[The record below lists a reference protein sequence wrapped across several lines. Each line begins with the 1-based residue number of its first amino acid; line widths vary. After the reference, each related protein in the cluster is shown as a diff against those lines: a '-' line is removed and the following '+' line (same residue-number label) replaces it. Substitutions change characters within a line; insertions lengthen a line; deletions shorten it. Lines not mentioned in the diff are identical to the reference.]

1 SGVRIR
7 VLVQDYPNTPGL
19 AIKEYWGLGSSVP
32 GGDDKYVVLVADD
45 FGGKGNLLN
54 FNVSPEVDLLVS
66 PAYFSRLSG
75 KYGTKFYVRDR
86 GEDIAIMDAVEDLA
100 ACLVGEE
107 GMCSVVNA
115 SEALLGL
122 KFLGRPAG
130 GCERE
135 QIEKLDCFQGG
146 KEVDYN
152 QFRTLILPVLMTAP
166 SSARKK
172 AELTV
177 VERGEAILTDTK
189 LSAEEKLA
197 AMAKLHE
204 DAKNSNWLEQCGAYE
219 TVVDGETEVVKSFVA
234 SES

>member
-1 SGVRIR
+1 MRKNGRISSK
-7 VLVQDYPNTPGL
+7 VLL
-19 AIKEYWGLGSSVP
+19 HC
-32 GGDDKYVVLVADD
+32 
-45 FGGKGNLLN
+45 
-54 FNVSPEVDLLVS
+54 VSL
-66 PAYFSRLSG
+66 
-75 KYGTKFYVRDR
+75 T
-86 GEDIAIMDAVEDLA
+86 IH
-100 ACLVGEE
+100 
-107 GMCSVVNA
+107 
-115 SEALLGL
+115 
-122 KFLGRPAG
+122 
-130 GCERE
+130 
-135 QIEKLDCFQGG
+135 QIEKLDCFRGG

-152 QFRTLILPVLMTAP
+152 QFRTLVLPVLMTAP